1 MFIGE
6 YSHTIDAKNRLAF
19 PARLRNELGSRA
31 VLTRGLDKCLFVY
44 PIATWEKIA
53 KNMSAFP
60 IGDPETRSF
69 VRLFLAG
76 AADVEVDGQG
86 RILLP
91 EYLRRYAEL
100 EKNVTVTGLYDRVEI
115 WNEEKWMAYR
125 DLAQENTDGIAKKL
139 GELGLY

>member
-6 YSHTIDAKNRLAF
+6 YSHTIDTKNRLAF
-19 PARLRNELGSRA
+19 PSRLRGELGSRA

-44 PIATWEKIA
+44 PLIVWEKIA
-53 KNMSAFP
+53 KSMGSFP

-100 EKNVTVTGLYDRVEI
+100 ERNVTVTGLYDRVEI
-115 WNEEKWMAYR
+115 WDEKRWNTYR
-125 DLAQENTDGIAKKL
+125 EDAEKNTDGIAKKL